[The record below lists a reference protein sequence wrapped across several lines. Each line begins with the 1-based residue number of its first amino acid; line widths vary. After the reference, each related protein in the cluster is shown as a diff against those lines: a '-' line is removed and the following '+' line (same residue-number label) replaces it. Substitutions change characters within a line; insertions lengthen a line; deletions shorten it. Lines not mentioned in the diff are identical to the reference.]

1 MEQFVPDKSSSA
13 MHTNGHKPHPASKGI
28 LAYVDYYS
36 IDDLLSEEERS
47 IRDRVR
53 RFCDQEVLPVAAEYW
68 ERAEVPFELVKKLA
82 ALNIAGGTIK
92 GYGCPGLSP
101 VAMGLAVAELTR
113 GDGSLNTTF
122 GVHSGLAM
130 ATIARFGSQEQ
141 KNQWL
146 PALARMEKIGAFA
159 MTEPEH
165 GSDVVSFETSVSR
178 NGDYWVING
187 AKKWIGNGSFADVVV
202 VWARHKTGQIG
213 AFLVEKGTPGFNAQ
227 VITGKVSQRA
237 SWQTHISLENV
248 RVPISYRLA
257 NANSFGDFTTILV
270 DSRCWVAWTAL
281 GHAIACYE
289 HALAYVKKRNQFG
302 KPIAHFQLVQQKLA
316 RMLAEITCL
325 QLLCLRVSQLMAA
338 KKLTVGMASLAKMQT
353 AYGARRIAADA
364 RDLLGGNGILLENHV
379 AKHQADLEAIF
390 TLEGTDH
397 MQSLIIGREI
407 TGTQAFA

>member
-13 MHTNGHKPHPASKGI
+13 MQTNGHKPHTAAKGS
-28 LAYVDYYS
+28 LEYVDYYS
-36 IDDLLSEEERS
+36 IDDLLTEEERS
-47 IRDRVR
+47 IRDRMR
-53 RFCDQEVLPVAAEYW
+53 RFCDQEVLPKVAEYW

-82 ALNIAGGTIK
+82 TLNIAGGIIK

-101 VAMGLAVAELTR
+101 VAMGLVVAELTR

-122 GVHSGLAM
+122 GVHSSLAM
-130 ATIARFGSQEQ
+130 TTIAQFGSQEQ

-146 PALARMEKIGAFA
+146 PAMAKMEKIGAFA

-165 GSDVVSFETSVSR
+165 GSDVVSFETNVSR
-178 NGDYWVING
+178 SGDYWVING

-213 AFLVEKGTPGFNAQ
+213 AFLVEKGTPGFDAK

-237 SWQTHISLENV
+237 SWQTHITLENV
-248 RVPISYRLA
+248 RVPISHRLA

-289 HALAYVKKRNQFG
+289 HALAYVKKRKQFG

-325 QLLCLRVSQLMAA
+325 QLLCLRASQLIAA
-338 KKLTVGMASLAKMQT
+338 NKLTLGTASLAKMQ
-353 AYGARRIAADA
+353 AASKARQIAADA
-364 RDLLGGNGILLENHV
+364 RDLLGGNGILLEYHV

-390 TLEGTDH
+390 TFEGTDH
-397 MQSLIIGREI
+397 MQSLIVGREI

>member
-1 MEQFVPDKSSSA
+1 MEDFFSSKASGVLLA
-13 MHTNGHKPHPASKGI
+13 TAQKQQTLSKGTSE
-28 LAYVDYYS
+28 YVDFYS
-36 IDDLLSEEERS
+36 IDDLLTEEERQ

-53 RFCDQEVLPVAAEYW
+53 HFCDQEVIPQAAEYW

-82 ALNIAGGTIK
+82 TLNIAGGTIK
-92 GYGCPGLSP
+92 GYGCPGFSP
-101 VAMGLAVAELTR
+101 VAMGLAIAELTR

-141 KNQWL
+141 KNHWL
-146 PALARMEKIGAFA
+146 PAMARMEKIGAFA

-165 GSDVVSFETSVSR
+165 GSDVVSFETRVQR
-178 NGDYWVING
+178 NGDHWIING
-187 AKKWIGNGSFADVVV
+187 AKKWIGNASFADVVI

-213 AFLVEKGTPGFNAQ
+213 AFLVEKGTPGFTAE
-227 VITGKVSQRA
+227 VITGKFSQRA
-237 SWQTHISLENV
+237 AWQTRIRLEDV
-248 RVPISYRLA
+248 RVPASHRLA
-257 NANSFGDFTTILV
+257 TANSFSDFTTILI

-289 HALAYVKKRNQFG
+289 QALAYTKKRMQFG

-316 RMLAEITCL
+316 RMLAEITGL
-325 QLLCLRVSQLMAA
+325 QLLCLRASQLIAA
-338 KKLTVGMASLAKMQT
+338 NKLSIGTASMAKMQ
-353 AYGARRIAADA
+353 AASKARQIAADA
-364 RDLLGGNGILLENHV
+364 RDLLGGNGILLEYLV

-390 TLEGTDH
+390 TFEGTDH